1 MGTTESQLEMIHE
14 PLGGNVGIDCLVM
27 TNLADPY
34 VFYGVN
40 NEGATTVFGSFMQ
53 IEVVPKKFVD
63 SIIAGEDNG
72 SSVIRDYWLDEGM
85 CGRGKHIVVLCFV
98 GSFGG

>member
-1 MGTTESQLEMIHE
+1 MDTTAYQLEMIHE
-14 PLGGNVGIDCLVM
+14 RLGSDVGIDFLVM
-27 TNLADPY
+27 TNLTDPY

-40 NEGATTVFGSFMQ
+40 NEGATAVFGSFMQ
-53 IEVVPKKFVD
+53 LEVVPKKFVD

-85 CGRGKHIVVLCFV
+85 CGRGEHIVVLCFV